1 MQVLICT
8 YIIYNFSL
16 DCMTTFMLIYYILSF
31 FFNNQN
37 LKFLALKVSV
47 MVLKYEGSYGSV
59 TYITNINQFSIRLL
73 MLITASVCI

>member
-37 LKFLALKVSV
+37 LKFFGI
-47 MVLKYEGSYGSV
+47 EGIYDGSK
-59 TYITNINQFSIRLL
+59 I
-73 MLITASVCI
+73 